1 MPGRYF
7 DEWKVGDRVEHSISR
22 TVTET
27 DNLLISTLTH
37 NPQPLHIDHEAAA
50 KTEFG
55 KPLVNSVFTFGLMIG
70 VSVNDTTLGTLVANL
85 GYDKLVFPKPV
96 FVGDTLR
103 SESEC
108 IDLRESKSRPNAGHR
123 HLGAPQLQP
132 ARRAGVRMHALRAAA
147 EEVRMTEPRSWLF
160 VPADSEKK
168 IGKAIESEA
177 DAVIF
182 DLEDSV
188 APAQKAAARQIL
200 KDLGKRSGGPQWWV
214 RINPLRTDE
223 HRKDLEMLGIAG
235 IHGVVLPK
243 AEGGAD
249 IAELAH
255 RTGNIPI
262 HAIVTETAAS
272 LFGMLSY
279 RDPKSTLAAMSW
291 GAEDLSAALGAS
303 SKYDADGS
311 LSYTYKLA
319 RSLCLAGA
327 VAAGVQP
334 VDGVFAD
341 FRDDEGLRA
350 EAEAAAREGFT
361 GKLAIHP
368 AQVGVINA
376 AFTPSADEVA
386 HARAIVEAFDAE
398 PDAGVLSVGGRMVDR
413 PHLVQ
418 AKRVLD
424 RAK

>member
-1 MPGRYF
+1 
-7 DEWKVGDRVEHSISR
+7 
-22 TVTET
+22 
-27 DNLLISTLTH
+27 
-37 NPQPLHIDHEAAA
+37 
-50 KTEFG
+50 
-55 KPLVNSVFTFGLMIG
+55 
-70 VSVNDTTLGTLVANL
+70 
-85 GYDKLVFPKPV
+85 
-96 FVGDTLR
+96 
-103 SESEC
+103 
-108 IDLRESKSRPNAGHR
+108 
-123 HLGAPQLQP
+123 
-132 ARRAGVRMHALRAAA
+132 
-147 EEVRMTEPRSWLF
+147 MTEPRSWLF

-168 IGKAIESEA
+168 IAKAIESEA

-188 APAQKAAARQIL
+188 APEQKVAARQIL
-200 KDLGKRSGGPQWWV
+200 KNLGKRSGGPQWWV
-214 RINPLRTDE
+214 RVNPLGSE
-223 HRKDLEMLGIAG
+223 HHKDDLDVIGIADLHG
-235 IHGVVLPK
+235 IVLPK
-243 AEGGAD
+243 AESGSD
-249 IAELAH
+249 VTHLAH

-279 RDPKSTLAAMSW
+279 RDPKSPLTAMSW

-303 SKYDADGS
+303 SKYDSDGT
-311 LSYTYKLA
+311 LSYTYRLA

-341 FRDDEGLRA
+341 IRDDEGLGA
-350 EAEAAAREGFT
+350 EAQAAAREGFT

-376 AFTPSADEVA
+376 AFTPSAGEVE

-398 PDAGVLSVGGRMVDR
+398 PRAGVLSVGGRMVDR

-418 AKRVLD
+418 ARRVLD